1 MKRMKTFL
9 VSLACL
15 ASVVS
20 AHSQVGLVG
29 AGANCVPWTPVNLT
43 SQTVTVQLIDDMGNP
58 QASYR
63 VAADHDGLRWVWCPT
78 NWYFAFAN
86 VTWSPDL
93 SGTNPNVVVFMSN
106 ADVSG
111 LQVFVPSGGAPPVS
125 TSNWPDVSWAWFW
138 AGFGLVLSFFS
149 FVWPLRMAKNI
160 GAPNPE
166 M

>member
-1 MKRMKTFL
+1 MNKLLIFISGL
-9 VSLACL
+9 GLAT
-15 ASVVS
+15 SVV
-20 AHSQVGLVG
+20 AQEALVG
-29 AGANCVPWTPVNLT
+29 SGANCVPFSPVNLT
-43 SQTVTVQLIDDMGNP
+43 GEPVSVQLTDDAGVA

-63 VAADHDGLRWVWCPT
+63 IFSGHDGLRWIWCPT
-78 NWYFAFAN
+78 NWTLSCGN
-86 VTWSPDL
+86 VTWLPDL

-106 ADVSG
+106 ADGSG
-111 LQVFVPSGGAPPVS
+111 MQVFVPSGGAPPVA
-125 TSNWPDVSWAWFW
+125 TSNWPDVSWVWFW